1 MLKVVRFPNSHPIA
15 IKVQGTWL
23 CQRRCLFGRDSDGEA
38 ERSLGAPCGRLAGAT
53 RCVRTIRGVPTRDLS
68 GWSVL
73 HHLFY
78 YTLLLSLPTCP
89 PCHLPPARCLL
100 CTHDRPWHP
109 LLLVPFFQFHW
120 LFLFG
125 NPTDHFATILGH
137 RLRFHGPHWLH
148 RLLLFHR
155 LSGPRDIINQLITT
169 FINKLSPTKVSW
181 SLPCSM
187 IKDILT
193 SGACLLFL
201 AGQKMGKSCS
211 PRSPVSSARTL
222 DSRVRRGSSLSTMF
236 ALHQQWKI

>member
-1 MLKVVRFPNSHPIA
+1 MSEKVSVREGFWWRGREIS
-15 IKVQGTWL
+15 
-23 CQRRCLFGRDSDGEA
+23 RCPLWQACWCYEMCPDDPGCTDK
-38 ERSLGAPCGRLAGAT
+38 RS
-53 RCVRTIRGVPTRDLS
+53 VRMKRPPPP
-68 GWSVL
+68 
-73 HHLFY
+73 
-78 YTLLLSLPTCP
+78 LLLYSLLSVPTCP

-125 NPTDHFATILGH
+125 NPTDHFATLLGH